1 MVLSYIS
8 HVQEDTLRYGKQNLK
23 FIDILQILTRNG
35 LDVNLKDSNRHT
47 ALHLLASYP
56 GHFDIIK
63 VLLASGAK
71 ANLQVMLLFYEY
83 IQKLEFFH
91 GVALHEK

>member
-1 MVLSYIS
+1 M
-8 HVQEDTLRYGKQNLK
+8 K

-63 VLLASGAK
+63 VLLAAGAK
-71 ANLQVMLLFYEY
+71 ANLQVMYAWVQDE
-83 IQKLEFFH
+83 E
-91 GVALHEK
+91 